1 MKNSDFVTDMAVEA
15 AEASGLS
22 ELSKNTE
29 LSYGIVQRYLNVKST
44 ELKERIGRERGVYIT
59 YDCPRSVFDT
69 ERAMRALTNYISTAI
84 SGLIGTVRKST
95 PVLVIG
101 LGNGG
106 IIADA
111 LGERTVDGVNV
122 TKQYLQSYS
131 KQRVCAM
138 TTGVFGTT
146 GMQSADIA
154 SAITDK
160 IKPCAVIL
168 VDSLATSSISRV
180 GTSFQIS
187 TAGIAPGG
195 GVGQDKERIDR
206 SVLGV
211 PTIAIGVPLMLS
223 MRTAIYNFVKE
234 YSEKSGSGVDEYRL
248 RVELVEKNLS
258 NLVVAPKEIDYY
270 VNTAALIISGA
281 LNKTFG

>member
-69 ERAMRALTNYISTAI
+69 ERAMKALTNYISTAI

-154 SAITDK
+154 SAVADK

-248 RVELVEKNLS
+248 RAELVEKNLS

>member
-15 AEASGLS
+15 AEASGLN

-29 LSYGIVQRYLNVKST
+29 LSYGIVQRYLNVKSM
-44 ELKERIGRERGVYIT
+44 ELSKQLGRERGVYIT
-59 YDCPRSVFDT
+59 YDCPHTVFDT
-69 ERAMRALTNYISTAI
+69 ERAINALTGYISSALK
-84 SGLIGTVRKST
+84 GLIGTVRKST

-101 LGNGG
+101 LGNGE

-111 LGERTVDGVNV
+111 LGERTVEGVNV
-122 TKQYLQSYS
+122 TKHYLQSYS

-146 GMQSADIA
+146 GMQSVDITA
-154 SAITDK
+154 AVTDK

-168 VDSLATSSISRV
+168 VDSLATSSVSRV

-187 TAGIAPGG
+187 TAGISPGG

-206 SVLGV
+206 NVLGV

-248 RVELVEKNLS
+248 RAELVEKNLS
-258 NLVVAPKEIDYY
+258 SLVVAPKEIDYY